1 MATESNDNTEKVIHF
16 MNQLEQLGLQLKAA
30 GDEQRLTLGRLLALK
45 KEKKTDTEEYAR
57 LTERSKTLQA
67 LIDKWCPVYLERMAW
82 VKEVQRKK

>member
-1 MATESNDNTEKVIHF
+1 MATESNDNTEKVIHC

-67 LIDKWCPVYLERMAW
+67 LIDKWRPVYLERMAW

>member
-16 MNQLEQLGLQLKAA
+16 MNQLEQLGLQLKAT

-67 LIDKWCPVYLERMAW
+67 LIDKWRPVYLERMAW
-82 VKEVQRKK
+82 VKEVQGKK